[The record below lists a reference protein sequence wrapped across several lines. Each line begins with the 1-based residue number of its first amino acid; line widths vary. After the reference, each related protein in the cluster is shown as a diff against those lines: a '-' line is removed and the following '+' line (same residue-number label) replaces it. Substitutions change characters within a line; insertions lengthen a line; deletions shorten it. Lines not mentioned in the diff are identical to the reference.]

1 MSGNPVINYRTC
13 PVNWTLDV
21 LCTYFYVLRQG
32 QFENV
37 MKMTILCTLK
47 IILHLQ
53 PYVGSKISYWNDI
66 MILAKIKITK
76 KFQKLVKNH
85 YSGLFRVCPSSFT
98 MPPTSHNEDGP
109 INSRAPMRTHSGAC
123 DLWRFWCINMQPTLI
138 GIKRK
143 IFSRARRRAHEA
155 SNILLASKNDYILTV
170 RIRIGWKFFV
180 PLKKE
185 TMEIDGWWFIA
196 HLILRCSRHD
206 WSERT

>member
-85 YSGLFRVCPSSFT
+85 YSGLFRVCPSVEKRLKILGERSFCR
-98 MPPTSHNEDGP
+98 PKLRGHRSRHNSIWDLCPYPWWLSWVSTSCLH
-109 INSRAPMRTHSGAC
+109 RAIARAC
-123 DLWRFWCINMQPTLI
+123 CWAIPR
-138 GIKRK
+138 KRQ
-143 IFSRARRRAHEA
+143 SASVAHEVEVLSA
-155 SNILLASKNDYILTV
+155 THGAKSVSNVDTL
-170 RIRIGWKFFV
+170 
-180 PLKKE
+180 
-185 TMEIDGWWFIA
+185 
-196 HLILRCSRHD
+196 
-206 WSERT
+206 